1 MTVRKSQLGNGVTV
15 VTETMPHLQ
24 SVALGVWVGAGARS
38 ERESEHGVSH
48 LLEHMAFKGT
58 RSRSARD
65 IAEVI
70 EAVGG
75 EVNAATSVD
84 QTTFY
89 ARLMHDDIALGLDVL
104 GEILTESLFDPEEL
118 RREQHVILQEIG
130 AALDTPDDMVFDLF
144 QEAAYPDQ
152 PIGRSI
158 LGTAQSVSQFGPDDI
173 RRFLSAQYRGPNL
186 VIAAAGRLDHDDF
199 VTAAEA
205 RFSAFS
211 ADPSSPSP
219 KASYHGGESLH
230 EKPLQEV
237 QILLGFEGPNV
248 RSDGLYTGQLLSAIL
263 GGGMSSR
270 LFQNVREERG
280 LCYSIYSFHCP
291 FADTGLFGIH
301 SATSQEDVKALMP
314 ILLDTIAGMQDGVAP
329 EELDRAKAQMR
340 ATLLMALE
348 SPVSRAG
355 QLARQML
362 IHGRPL
368 DLDEI
373 VGRIDAVTG
382 EDIAEMAGALVASPP
397 TLAAVGPI
405 APLPGIDH
413 IAERLGS
420 PQPAIARTA

>member
-24 SVALGVWVGAGARS
+24 SVALGVWVGSGARS

-65 IAEVI
+65 IAEAI

-104 GEILTESLFDPEEL
+104 GDILTESVFDAEEL

-130 AALDTPDDMVFDLF
+130 AALDTPDDMVFDMF
-144 QEAAYPDQ
+144 QEAAFPDQ

-173 RRFLSAQYRGPNL
+173 RRFLSDQYRGPNL
-186 VIAAAGRLDHDDF
+186 VIAAAGQLDHDAF
-199 VTAAEA
+199 ATAAEA
-205 RFSAFS
+205 QFSTFA
-211 ADPSSPSP
+211 ADPSEPSVE
-219 KASYHGGESLH
+219 ASYRGGENLS

-248 RSDGLYTGQLLSAIL
+248 LSDDLYTGQLMSAIL

-280 LCYSIYSFHCP
+280 LCYSIYSFHWP

-301 SATSQEDVKALMP
+301 SATSQEDVEALMP
-314 ILLDTIAGMQDGVAP
+314 IMLDTIAGMQDGVSQQ
-329 EELDRAKAQMR
+329 ELDRAKSQMR

-355 QLARQML
+355 QLARQIL

-373 VGRIDAVTG
+373 VARIDAVTG
-382 EDIAEMAGALVASPP
+382 EDIARIAGALAASPP

-405 APLPGIDH
+405 APLPGVDR
-413 IAERLGS
+413 IADRLGGS
-420 PQPAIARTA
+420 TPAMVRTA